1 VHHRIS
7 RRQSDDGCRSCC
19 WEGNRWSDEVMTAEQ
34 AFMWYAFSLGFAIPV
49 AAISVFYLVV
59 TSTITTLTNDLQL

>member
-1 VHHRIS
+1 MRRTVAEGGHIS
-7 RRQSDDGCRSCC
+7 CTIEFP
-19 WEGNRWSDEVMTAEQ
+19 EGKVMTAEQ

-59 TSTITTLTNDLQL
+59 TSTVTTLTNDLQL